1 MKRTC
6 KLTVWLIIFVILLAA
21 CAFALSLAADANAET
36 AATEQTD
43 PYEIPEDAGEVIL
56 DDPALFLNYEDEESG
71 ESVPVNTEETET
83 PAETDDPEQQTGDT
97 SVQES
102 TTDTTTQEPTTEPTD
117 APTQKSTTDP
127 TDTPMQEP
135 TTEPTDA
142 PTQEPT
148 TDPTDTPTQEPT
160 TEPTDT
166 PTQEPTTEPTDT
178 PTQEPT
184 TEPTTE
190 PTQEPTA
197 PPVDP
202 ETLFSVGIKT
212 PDWRNSGTA
221 NVRIIVTPLSDQ
233 AWKSVLYR
241 IGDESWTEITGSFY
255 AYEGAFYCDV
265 EITENAKMTVRL
277 ATEND
282 GFFDTSKEIRVFD
295 YKPPVV
301 TAGFREKVLHVEA
314 PDDLSGVAGIQV
326 NGLLFTTL
334 EDGKLDVQMEEPLN
348 SYKQLAIRGYDYA
361 GNFSEPVTLD
371 NPYYIE
377 PTPEPTN
384 TPKPT
389 KKPSATAKPTKKPSS
404 SSSSSGSATAT
415 PAPTTA
421 TLAPTA
427 QSTQNPLIS
436 VVTPAPTAVAI
447 ATPEPVTQT
456 VYVPIGPGQPYQ
468 QDGNMQ
474 TLDMLYS
481 AATNK
486 QFITVQTR
494 AGETYFLIIDYDKP
508 IDEENEI
515 YETYFLNLVD
525 DHDLL
530 SVIEDESLIP
540 TPTPQIVYVTPEPTE
555 APRATPIPIADDD
568 EETDMGAMA
577 LLLVGVASI
586 GGAALWFF
594 KSRKKD
600 KASNTVLDYDEYEFE
615 EDEDTGED
623 S

>member
-6 KLTVWLIIFVILLAA
+6 KLTVWVIILLMLLAV
-21 CAFALSLAADANAET
+21 CAFVLSLAADANAET
-36 AATEQTD
+36 AVSELSD
-43 PYEIPEDAGEVIL
+43 PYELPEDSGEVIL
-56 DDPALFLNYEDEESG
+56 DDPALFLSVEDDESG
-71 ESVPVNTEETET
+71 ELLPANTEAADAPVEDDEGDQQNSDIPTQDSTAEPTDEPVQEPTNEPTDT
-83 PAETDDPEQQTGDT
+83 PA
-97 SVQES
+97 QEPP
-102 TTDTTTQEPTTEPTD
+102 TEPTDTPTQEPTTEPTGV
-117 APTQKSTTDP
+117 
-127 TDTPMQEP
+127 
-135 TTEPTDA
+135 
-142 PTQEPT
+142 
-148 TDPTDTPTQEPT
+148 PTQEPT

-178 PTQEPT
+178 ATQ
-184 TEPTTE
+184 EPTTE
-190 PTQEPTA
+190 PTQEPTP

-202 ETLFSVGIKT
+202 ETLFDVSIKT

-233 AWKSVLYR
+233 AWKTVLYR
-241 IGDESWTEITGSFY
+241 LGDESWADISESFY
-255 AYEGAFYCDV
+255 AYEGAYYCDV
-265 EITENAKMTVRL
+265 EVTENTHMTVRL

-282 GFFDTSKEIRVFD
+282 GSFDTSKDIRVFD
-295 YKPPVV
+295 FKPPVV

-334 EDGKLDVQMEEPLN
+334 EDGKLDVQMEEPLL

-361 GNFSEPVTLD
+361 GNFSDPVTLD
-371 NPYYIE
+371 NPYYIA
-377 PTPEPTN
+377 PTPKPTN

-389 KKPSATAKPTKKPSS
+389 KKPTATAKPTKKPSGT
-404 SSSSSGSATAT
+404 SGTSTQATAT
-415 PAPTTA
+415 PAPTA
-421 TLAPTA
+421 IPVPTMEP
-427 QSTQNPLIS
+427 TQNPLIS
-436 VVTPAPTAVAI
+436 VVTPEPTAAVVVA
-447 ATPEPVTQT
+447 PEPITET

-568 EETDMGAMA
+568 ETDMGAMA
-577 LLLVGVASI
+577 LLLVGIAAI
-586 GGAALWFF
+586 GGAGLCFF
-594 KSRKKD
+594 KTLKKD
-600 KASNTVLDYDEYEFE
+600 KAGKAVPDYDEYEFE
-615 EDEDTGED
+615 EDEDSEEEM
-623 S
+623 

>member
-6 KLTVWLIIFVILLAA
+6 KLTVWVIIFVMLLGI
-21 CAFALSLAADANAET
+21 CAFVLSLAADANAET
-36 AATEQTD
+36 AVTELSD
-43 PYEIPEDAGEVIL
+43 PYELPEDSGEVIL
-56 DDPALFLNYEDEESG
+56 DDPVLFLSVEDDESG
-71 ESVPVNTEETET
+71 ELLPANLEAADAPVEDDEADQQNSDIPTQDSTVEPTDEPVQEPTNESTDTPAQET
-83 PAETDDPEQQTGDT
+83 PTEP
-97 SVQES
+97 
-102 TTDTTTQEPTTEPTD
+102 TDTPTQEPTTEPTD
-117 APTQKSTTDP
+117 APTQ
-127 TDTPMQEP
+127 
-135 TTEPTDA
+135 
-142 PTQEPT
+142 
-148 TDPTDTPTQEPT
+148 
-160 TEPTDT
+160 EPTDT

-184 TEPTTE
+184 TEPT
-190 PTQEPTA
+190 QEPTS
-197 PPVDP
+197 PVDP
-202 ETLFSVGIKT
+202 ETLFDVSIKT
-212 PDWRNSGTA
+212 PDWRNNGTA

-233 AWKSVLYR
+233 AWKTVLYR
-241 IGDESWTEITGSFY
+241 LGDESWADISESFY
-255 AYEGAFYCDV
+255 AYEGAYYCDV
-265 EITENAKMTVRL
+265 EVTENTRMTVRL

-282 GFFDTSKEIRVFD
+282 GSFDTSKEIRVFD

-334 EDGKLDVQMEEPLN
+334 EDGKLDVQMEEPLLT
-348 SYKQLAIRGYDYA
+348 YKQLAIRGYDYA
-361 GNFSEPVTLD
+361 GNFSDPVTLD

-377 PTPEPTN
+377 PTPKPTN

-389 KKPSATAKPTKKPSS
+389 KKPTATAKPTKKPSNNSGS
-404 SSSSSGSATAT
+404 SSSATAT
-415 PAPTTA
+415 PAPTSTP
-421 TLAPTA
+421 APTA
-427 QSTQNPLIS
+427 EPTQNPLIS

-447 ATPEPVTQT
+447 ATPETVTQT

-568 EETDMGAMA
+568 ETDMGAMA
-577 LLLVGVASI
+577 LLLVGVAAI
-586 GGAALWFF
+586 GGAGLWFF
-594 KSRKKD
+594 KSHKKD
-600 KASNTVLDYDEYEFE
+600 KASKAVPDYDEFEFE
-615 EDEDTGED
+615 EEEDEEQ
-623 S
+623 

>member
-6 KLTVWLIIFVILLAA
+6 KLTVWVIILLMLLGV
-21 CAFALSLAADANAET
+21 CAFVLSLAADANAET
-36 AATEQTD
+36 AVSELSD
-43 PYEIPEDAGEVIL
+43 PYELPEDSGEVIL
-56 DDPALFLNYEDEESG
+56 DDPALFLSVEDDESG
-71 ESVPVNTEETET
+71 ELLPANTEAADAPVEDDEGDQQNSDIPTQDSTAEPTDEPVQEPTNEPTDT
-83 PAETDDPEQQTGDT
+83 PA
-97 SVQES
+97 QEPP
-102 TTDTTTQEPTTEPTD
+102 TEPTDTATQEPTTEPTGV
-117 APTQKSTTDP
+117 
-127 TDTPMQEP
+127 
-135 TTEPTDA
+135 
-142 PTQEPT
+142 
-148 TDPTDTPTQEPT
+148 PTQEPT

-178 PTQEPT
+178 ATQ
-184 TEPTTE
+184 EPTTE
-190 PTQEPTA
+190 PTQEPTP

-202 ETLFSVGIKT
+202 ETLFDVSIKT

-233 AWKSVLYR
+233 AWKTVLYR
-241 IGDESWTEITGSFY
+241 LGDESWADISESFY
-255 AYEGAFYCDV
+255 AYEGAYYCDV
-265 EITENAKMTVRL
+265 EVTENTHMTVRL

-282 GFFDTSKEIRVFD
+282 GSFDTSKDIRVFD
-295 YKPPVV
+295 FKPPVV

-334 EDGKLDVQMEEPLN
+334 EDGKLDVQMEEPLL

-361 GNFSEPVTLD
+361 GNFSDPVTLD
-371 NPYYIE
+371 NPYYIA
-377 PTPEPTN
+377 PTPKPTN

-389 KKPSATAKPTKKPSS
+389 KKPTATAKPTKKPSGT
-404 SSSSSGSATAT
+404 SGTSTQATAT
-415 PAPTTA
+415 PAPTA
-421 TLAPTA
+421 IPVPTMEP
-427 QSTQNPLIS
+427 TQNPLIS
-436 VVTPAPTAVAI
+436 VVTPEPTAAVVVA
-447 ATPEPVTQT
+447 PEPITET

-568 EETDMGAMA
+568 ETDMGAMA
-577 LLLVGVASI
+577 LLLVGIAAI
-586 GGAALWFF
+586 GGAGLCFF
-594 KSRKKD
+594 KTLKKD
-600 KASNTVLDYDEYEFE
+600 KAGKAVPDYDEYEFE
-615 EDEDTGED
+615 EDEDSEEEM
-623 S
+623 

>member
-6 KLTVWLIIFVILLAA
+6 KLTFWLVLFVILLAA
-21 CAFALSLAADANAET
+21 CTFVLSLAADANAEMP
-36 AATEQTD
+36 ASEPVD
-43 PYEIPEDAGEVIL
+43 PYELPEDAGEVIL
-56 DDPALFLNYEDEESG
+56 EDPALFMTVEDDEEAIDL
-71 ESVPVNTEETET
+71 ESTAEPADT
-83 PAETDDPEQQTGDT
+83 PT
-97 SVQES
+97 QES
-102 TTDTTTQEPTTEPTD
+102 TTEPTDTPTQELTSEPTDMPTQEPTTEPTD
-117 APTQKSTTDP
+117 TPT
-127 TDTPMQEP
+127 QEP
-135 TTEPTDA
+135 TTEPTD
-142 PTQEPT
+142 
-148 TDPTDTPTQEPT
+148 TPAQEPT

-190 PTQEPTA
+190 PTQEPTT

-202 ETLFSVGIKT
+202 ETLFSVSIKT

-241 IGDESWTEITGSFY
+241 MGDESWTEITGNFY
-255 AYEGAFYCDV
+255 AYEGAYYCDV

-277 ATEND
+277 ASEND
-282 GFFDTSKEIRVFD
+282 GSFDTSRDIRVFD

-301 TAGFREKVLHVEA
+301 TAGFREKILHVEA

-334 EDGKLDVQMEEPLN
+334 EDGKLDVQMEEPLLT
-348 SYKQLAIRGYDYA
+348 YKQLAIRGYDYA
-361 GNFSEPVTLD
+361 GNFSDPVTLD

-377 PTPEPTN
+377 PTPRPTN

-389 KKPSATAKPTKKPSS
+389 KKPSATPNPPKKPSS
-404 SSSSSGSATAT
+404 SSSSSSNATAAPVPTATAT
-415 PAPTTA
+415 PV
-421 TLAPTA
+421 PTA
-427 QSTQNPLIS
+427 EPTQNPLIS

-447 ATPEPVTQT
+447 ATPETVTQT

-568 EETDMGAMA
+568 ETDMGAMA
-577 LLLVGVASI
+577 LLLVGVAAI
-586 GGAALWFF
+586 GGAGLWFF

-600 KASNTVLDYDEYEFE
+600 KASDALPDYDEYEFE
-615 EDEDTGED
+615 EDEDSEEEM
-623 S
+623 

>member
-6 KLTVWLIIFVILLAA
+6 KLTFWLVLFVILLAA
-21 CAFALSLAADANAET
+21 CTFVLSLAADANAEMP
-36 AATEQTD
+36 ASEQVD
-43 PYEIPEDAGEVIL
+43 PYELPEDAGEVIL
-56 DDPALFLNYEDEESG
+56 DDPALFMTVEDDEEAIDQ
-71 ESVPVNTEETET
+71 ESIAEPADT
-83 PAETDDPEQQTGDT
+83 P
-97 SVQES
+97 VQES
-102 TTDTTTQEPTTEPTD
+102 TTEPTDTPTQEPTTEPTD
-117 APTQKSTTDP
+117 
-127 TDTPMQEP
+127 TPAQEP
-135 TTEPTDA
+135 TTEPTDTPA
-142 PTQEPT
+142 QEPT
-148 TDPTDTPTQEPT
+148 IDPTDTPTQEPT

-166 PTQEPTTEPTDT
+166 PTQEPTTEPT
-178 PTQEPT
+178 QEPT
-184 TEPTTE
+184 
-190 PTQEPTA
+190 
-197 PPVDP
+197 PPPLDP
-202 ETLFSVGIKT
+202 ETLFSVSIKT
-212 PDWRNSGTA
+212 PDWRNSGAA

-241 IGDESWTEITGSFY
+241 MGDESWTEITGNFY
-255 AYEGAFYCDV
+255 AYEGAYYCDV

-282 GFFDTSKEIRVFD
+282 GSFDISKDIRVFD

-301 TAGFREKVLHVEA
+301 TAGFREKILHVEA

-361 GNFSEPVTLD
+361 GNFSDPVTLD

-377 PTPEPTN
+377 PTPKPTN

-404 SSSSSGSATAT
+404 SSSSSSNATAAPVPTATAT
-415 PAPTTA
+415 PV
-421 TLAPTA
+421 PTA
-427 QSTQNPLIS
+427 EPTQNPLIS

-447 ATPEPVTQT
+447 ATPETVTQT

-530 SVIEDESLIP
+530 SVIEDESLLP

-568 EETDMGAMA
+568 ETDMGAMA
-577 LLLVGVASI
+577 LLLIGVAAI
-586 GGAALWFF
+586 GGAGLWFF
-594 KSRKKD
+594 KSHKKD
-600 KASNTVLDYDEYEFE
+600 KAGKAVPDYDEYEFE
-615 EDEDTGED
+615 EDEDSEEEM
-623 S
+623 

>member
-6 KLTVWLIIFVILLAA
+6 KLTFWLVLFVILLAA
-21 CAFALSLAADANAET
+21 CTFVLSLAADANAEMP
-36 AATEQTD
+36 ASEQVD
-43 PYEIPEDAGEVIL
+43 PYELPEDAGEVIL
-56 DDPALFLNYEDEESG
+56 DDPALFLTVEDDEEAVYQEPTAEPAG
-71 ESVPVNTEETET
+71 T
-83 PAETDDPEQQTGDT
+83 PM
-97 SVQES
+97 QES
-102 TTDTTTQEPTTEPTD
+102 TTEPTD
-117 APTQKSTTDP
+117 TPTQELTTEPTETSTQEPTTDP
-127 TDTPMQEP
+127 TDTPTQEP
-135 TTEPTDA
+135 TTE
-142 PTQEPT
+142 
-148 TDPTDTPTQEPT
+148 PTDTPTQEPT

-197 PPVDP
+197 PPADP
-202 ETLFSVGIKT
+202 ESLFSVSIKT
-212 PDWRNSGTA
+212 PDWRNSGKA
-221 NVRIIVTPLSDQ
+221 NVRIIVTPLADQ
-233 AWKSVLYR
+233 VWKSVLYR
-241 IGDESWTEITGSFY
+241 MGDESWTEITGSFY

-282 GFFDTSKEIRVFD
+282 GSFDTSKDVRVFD

-314 PDDLSGVAGIQV
+314 PDNLSGVAGIQV

-361 GNFSEPVTLD
+361 GNFSDPVTLD

-377 PTPEPTN
+377 PTPKPTN

-404 SSSSSGSATAT
+404 SSSSSSNATAAPVPTATAT
-415 PAPTTA
+415 PV
-421 TLAPTA
+421 PTA
-427 QSTQNPLIS
+427 EPTQNPLIS
-436 VVTPAPTAVAI
+436 VVTSAPTAVAI

-568 EETDMGAMA
+568 ETDMGAMA
-577 LLLVGVASI
+577 LLLIGVAAI
-586 GGAALWFF
+586 GGAGLWFF
-594 KSRKKD
+594 KSHKKD
-600 KASNTVLDYDEYEFE
+600 KAGKAVPDYDEYEFE
-615 EDEDTGED
+615 EDEDSEEEM
-623 S
+623 

>member
-6 KLTVWLIIFVILLAA
+6 KLTFWLVLFVILLAA
-21 CAFALSLAADANAET
+21 CTFVLSLAADANAEMP
-36 AATEQTD
+36 ASEQVD
-43 PYEIPEDAGEVIL
+43 PYELPEYAGEVIL
-56 DDPALFLNYEDEESG
+56 DDPALFMTVEDDEE
-71 ESVPVNTEETET
+71 
-83 PAETDDPEQQTGDT
+83 AID
-97 SVQES
+97 QES
-102 TTDTTTQEPTTEPTD
+102 IAEPADTHTQESTTEPTD
-117 APTQKSTTDP
+117 TPTQES
-127 TDTPMQEP
+127 
-135 TTEPTDA
+135 TTEPTDT
-142 PTQEPT
+142 PTQEPAT
-148 TDPTDTPTQEPT
+148 EPTDTPTQEPT

-178 PTQEPT
+178 PAQEPT

-190 PTQEPTA
+190 PTQEPTP

-202 ETLFSVGIKT
+202 ETLFSVSIKT

-241 IGDESWTEITGSFY
+241 MGDESWTEITGNFY
-255 AYEGAFYCDV
+255 AYEGSYYCDV

-282 GFFDTSKEIRVFD
+282 GSFDTSKDIRVFD

-301 TAGFREKVLHVEA
+301 TAGFREKILHVEA

-334 EDGKLDVQMEEPLN
+334 EDGKLDVQMEEPLLT
-348 SYKQLAIRGYDYA
+348 YKQLAIRGYDYA
-361 GNFSEPVTLD
+361 GNFSDPVTLD

-377 PTPEPTN
+377 PTPKPTN

-404 SSSSSGSATAT
+404 SSSSSSNATA
-415 PAPTTA
+415 APVPTA
-421 TLAPTA
+421 TVTPVPTA
-427 QSTQNPLIS
+427 EPTQNPLIS

-568 EETDMGAMA
+568 ETDMGAMA
-577 LLLVGVASI
+577 LLLVGVAAI
-586 GGAALWFF
+586 GGAGLWFF
-594 KSRKKD
+594 KTLKKD
-600 KASNTVLDYDEYEFE
+600 KAGKAVPDYDEYEFE
-615 EDEDTGED
+615 EDEDSEEEM
-623 S
+623 

>member
-6 KLTVWLIIFVILLAA
+6 KLTFWLVLFVILLAA
-21 CAFALSLAADANAET
+21 CTFVLSLAADANAEMP
-36 AATEQTD
+36 ASEQVD
-43 PYEIPEDAGEVIL
+43 PYELPEDAGEVIL
-56 DDPALFLNYEDEESG
+56 DDPALFMTVEDDEEAIDQ
-71 ESVPVNTEETET
+71 ESIAE
-83 PAETDDPEQQTGDT
+83 PADIP
-97 SVQES
+97 VQES
-102 TTDTTTQEPTTEPTD
+102 TTEPTDTPTQEPPTEPTDTPTQEPTTEPTD
-117 APTQKSTTDP
+117 TPT
-127 TDTPMQEP
+127 QEP
-135 TTEPTDA
+135 TTEPTDTPA
-142 PTQEPT
+142 QEPT
-148 TDPTDTPTQEPT
+148 TEPTDTPAQEPT

-184 TEPTTE
+184 TEPTSE
-190 PTQEPTA
+190 PTQEPTP

-202 ETLFSVGIKT
+202 ETLFSVSIKT

-241 IGDESWTEITGSFY
+241 MGDESWTEITGNFY
-255 AYEGAFYCDV
+255 AYEGAYYCDV

-277 ATEND
+277 ASENN
-282 GFFDTSKEIRVFD
+282 GFFDTYRDVRVFD

-334 EDGKLDVQMEEPLN
+334 EDGKLDVQMEEPLLT
-348 SYKQLAIRGYDYA
+348 YKQLAIRGYDYA
-361 GNFSEPVTLD
+361 GNFSDPVTLD

-377 PTPEPTN
+377 PTPKPTN

-389 KKPSATAKPTKKPSS
+389 QKPTVTAKPTKKPSGSSGS
-404 SSSSSGSATAT
+404 SSSATTAPTAT
-415 PAPTTA
+415 PTPT
-421 TLAPTA
+421 PTA
-427 QSTQNPLIS
+427 EPTQNPLIS

-447 ATPEPVTQT
+447 TTPEPVTQT

-568 EETDMGAMA
+568 ETDMGAMA
-577 LLLVGVASI
+577 LLLIGVAAISCA
-586 GGAALWFF
+586 GLWFF
-594 KSRKKD
+594 KFRKKD
-600 KASNTVLDYDEYEFE
+600 KASNTLPDYDEYEFE
-615 EDEDTGED
+615 EDEDSEEEM
-623 S
+623 

>member
-6 KLTVWLIIFVILLAA
+6 KLTFWLVLFVILLAA
-21 CAFALSLAADANAET
+21 CTFVLSLAADANAEMP
-36 AATEQTD
+36 ASEPVD
-43 PYEIPEDAGEVIL
+43 PYELPEDAGEVIL
-56 DDPALFLNYEDEESG
+56 EDPALFMTVEDDEEAIDL
-71 ESVPVNTEETET
+71 ESTAEPADT
-83 PAETDDPEQQTGDT
+83 PT
-97 SVQES
+97 QES
-102 TTDTTTQEPTTEPTD
+102 TTEPTDTPTQELTSEPTDMPTQEPTTEPTD
-117 APTQKSTTDP
+117 TPT
-127 TDTPMQEP
+127 QEP
-135 TTEPTDA
+135 TTEPTD
-142 PTQEPT
+142 
-148 TDPTDTPTQEPT
+148 TPAQEPT

-190 PTQEPTA
+190 PTQEPTT

-202 ETLFSVGIKT
+202 ETLFSVSIKT

-241 IGDESWTEITGSFY
+241 MGDESWTEITGNFY
-255 AYEGAFYCDV
+255 AYEGAYYCDV

-277 ATEND
+277 ASEND
-282 GFFDTSKEIRVFD
+282 GSFDTSRDIRVFD

-301 TAGFREKVLHVEA
+301 TAGFREKILHVEA

-334 EDGKLDVQMEEPLN
+334 EDGKLDVQMEEPLLT
-348 SYKQLAIRGYDYA
+348 YKQLAIRGYDYA
-361 GNFSEPVTLD
+361 GNFSDPVTLD

-377 PTPEPTN
+377 PTPRPTN

-389 KKPSATAKPTKKPSS
+389 KKPSATTKPTKKPSS
-404 SSSSSGSATAT
+404 SSSSSSNATAAPVPTATAT
-415 PAPTTA
+415 PV
-421 TLAPTA
+421 PTA
-427 QSTQNPLIS
+427 EPTQNPLIS

-447 ATPEPVTQT
+447 ATPETVTQT

-568 EETDMGAMA
+568 ETDMGAMA
-577 LLLVGVASI
+577 LLLVGVAAI
-586 GGAALWFF
+586 GGAGLWFF

-600 KASNTVLDYDEYEFE
+600 KASDALPDYDEYEFE
-615 EDEDTGED
+615 EDEDSEEEM
-623 S
+623 

>member
-6 KLTVWLIIFVILLAA
+6 KLTVWVIILLMLLGV
-21 CAFALSLAADANAET
+21 CAFVLSLAADANAET
-36 AATEQTD
+36 AVSELSD
-43 PYEIPEDAGEVIL
+43 PYELPEDSGEVIL
-56 DDPALFLNYEDEESG
+56 DDPALFLSVEDDESG
-71 ESVPVNTEETET
+71 ELLPANTEAADAPVEDDEGDQQNSDIPTQDSTAEPTDEPVQEPTNEPTDT
-83 PAETDDPEQQTGDT
+83 PA
-97 SVQES
+97 QEPP
-102 TTDTTTQEPTTEPTD
+102 TEPTDTPTQEPTTEPTGV
-117 APTQKSTTDP
+117 
-127 TDTPMQEP
+127 
-135 TTEPTDA
+135 
-142 PTQEPT
+142 
-148 TDPTDTPTQEPT
+148 PTQEPT

-178 PTQEPT
+178 ATQ
-184 TEPTTE
+184 EPTTE
-190 PTQEPTA
+190 PTQEPTP

-202 ETLFSVGIKT
+202 ETLFDVSIKT

-221 NVRIIVTPLSDQ
+221 NVQIIVTPLSDQ
-233 AWKSVLYR
+233 AWKTVLYR
-241 IGDESWTEITGSFY
+241 LGDESWADISESFY
-255 AYEGAFYCDV
+255 AYEGAYYCDV
-265 EITENAKMTVRL
+265 EVTENTHMTVRL

-282 GFFDTSKEIRVFD
+282 GSFDTSKDIRVFD
-295 YKPPVV
+295 FKPPVV

-334 EDGKLDVQMEEPLN
+334 EDGKLDVQMEEPLL

-361 GNFSEPVTLD
+361 GNFSDPVTLD
-371 NPYYIE
+371 NPYYIA
-377 PTPEPTN
+377 PTPKPTN

-389 KKPSATAKPTKKPSS
+389 KKPTATAKPTKKPSGT
-404 SSSSSGSATAT
+404 SGTSTQATAT
-415 PAPTTA
+415 PAPTA
-421 TLAPTA
+421 IPVPTMEP
-427 QSTQNPLIS
+427 TQNPLIS
-436 VVTPAPTAVAI
+436 VVTPEPTAAVVVA
-447 ATPEPVTQT
+447 PEPITET

-568 EETDMGAMA
+568 ETDMGAMA
-577 LLLVGVASI
+577 LLLVGIAAI
-586 GGAALWFF
+586 GGAGLCFF
-594 KSRKKD
+594 KTLKKD
-600 KASNTVLDYDEYEFE
+600 KAGKAVPDYDEYEFE
-615 EDEDTGED
+615 EDEDSEEEM
-623 S
+623 

>member
-6 KLTVWLIIFVILLAA
+6 KLTFWLVLFVILLTA
-21 CAFALSLAADANAET
+21 CTFVLSLAADANAET
-36 AATEQTD
+36 TATEQAD
-43 PYEIPEDAGEVIL
+43 PYEISEDAGEVIL

-102 TTDTTTQEPTTEPTD
+102 TTEPTD
-117 APTQKSTTDP
+117 TLT
-127 TDTPMQEP
+127 QEP

-202 ETLFSVGIKT
+202 ETLFSVSIKT

-241 IGDESWTEITGSFY
+241 MGDESWTEITSSFY
-255 AYEGAFYCDV
+255 AYEGAYYSDV
-265 EITENAKMTVRL
+265 EITENTKITVRL

-282 GFFDTSKEIRVFD
+282 GSFDTSKDVRVFD

-361 GNFSEPVTLD
+361 GNFSDPVTLD

-389 KKPSATAKPTKKPSS
+389 KKPSATSKPTKKPSS
-404 SSSSSGSATAT
+404 SSGSSSTKPTATPVVTAT
-415 PAPTTA
+415 PAPTA
-421 TLAPTA
+421 EP
-427 QSTQNPLIS
+427 TQNPLIS

-568 EETDMGAMA
+568 ETDMGAMA
-577 LLLVGVASI
+577 LLLVGVAAI
-586 GGAALWFF
+586 GGAGLWFF

-600 KASNTVLDYDEYEFE
+600 KASDAFPDYDEYEFE
-615 EDEDTGED
+615 EDEDSEEEM
-623 S
+623 

>member
-6 KLTVWLIIFVILLAA
+6 KLTVWVIILLMLLGV
-21 CAFALSLAADANAET
+21 CAFVLSLAADANAET
-36 AATEQTD
+36 AVSELSD
-43 PYEIPEDAGEVIL
+43 PYELPEDSGEVIL
-56 DDPALFLNYEDEESG
+56 DDPALFLSVEDDESG
-71 ESVPVNTEETET
+71 ELLPANTEAADAPVEDDEGDQQNSDIPTQDSTAEPTDEPVQEPTNEPTDT
-83 PAETDDPEQQTGDT
+83 PA
-97 SVQES
+97 QEPP
-102 TTDTTTQEPTTEPTD
+102 TEPTDTPTQEPTTEPTGV
-117 APTQKSTTDP
+117 
-127 TDTPMQEP
+127 
-135 TTEPTDA
+135 
-142 PTQEPT
+142 
-148 TDPTDTPTQEPT
+148 PTQEPT

-178 PTQEPT
+178 ATQ
-184 TEPTTE
+184 EPTTE
-190 PTQEPTA
+190 PTQEPTP

-202 ETLFSVGIKT
+202 ETLFDVSIKT

-233 AWKSVLYR
+233 AWKTVLYR
-241 IGDESWTEITGSFY
+241 LGDESWADISESFY
-255 AYEGAFYCDV
+255 AYEGAYYCDV
-265 EITENAKMTVRL
+265 EVTENTHMTVRL

-282 GFFDTSKEIRVFD
+282 GSFDTSKDIRVFD
-295 YKPPVV
+295 FKPPVV

-334 EDGKLDVQMEEPLN
+334 EDGKLDVQMEEPLL

-361 GNFSEPVTLD
+361 GNFSDPVTLD
-371 NPYYIE
+371 NPYYIA
-377 PTPEPTN
+377 PTPKPTN

-389 KKPSATAKPTKKPSS
+389 KKPTATAKPTKKPSGT
-404 SSSSSGSATAT
+404 SGTSTQATAT
-415 PAPTTA
+415 PAPTA
-421 TLAPTA
+421 IPVPTMEP
-427 QSTQNPLIS
+427 TQNPLIS
-436 VVTPAPTAVAI
+436 VVTPEPTAAVVVA
-447 ATPEPVTQT
+447 PEPITET

-568 EETDMGAMA
+568 ETDMGAMA
-577 LLLVGVASI
+577 LLLVGIAAI
-586 GGAALWFF
+586 GGAGLCFF
-594 KSRKKD
+594 KTLKKD
-600 KASNTVLDYDEYEFE
+600 KAGKAVPDYDEYEFE
-615 EDEDTGED
+615 EDEDSEEEM
-623 S
+623 

>member
-6 KLTVWLIIFVILLAA
+6 KLTVWVIILLMLLGV
-21 CAFALSLAADANAET
+21 CAFVLSLAADANAET
-36 AATEQTD
+36 AVSELSD
-43 PYEIPEDAGEVIL
+43 PYELPEDSGEVIL
-56 DDPALFLNYEDEESG
+56 DDPALFLGVEDDESG
-71 ESVPVNTEETET
+71 ELLPANTEAADAPVEDDEGDQQNSDIPTQDSTAEPTDEPVQEPTNEPTDT
-83 PAETDDPEQQTGDT
+83 PA
-97 SVQES
+97 QEPP
-102 TTDTTTQEPTTEPTD
+102 TEPTDTPTQEPTTEPTG
-117 APTQKSTTDP
+117 A
-127 TDTPMQEP
+127 
-135 TTEPTDA
+135 
-142 PTQEPT
+142 
-148 TDPTDTPTQEPT
+148 PTQEPT

-178 PTQEPT
+178 STQ
-184 TEPTTE
+184 EPTTE
-190 PTQEPTA
+190 PTQEPTQ
-197 PPVDP
+197 PLVDP
-202 ETLFSVGIKT
+202 ETLFDVSIKT

-233 AWKSVLYR
+233 AWKTVLYR
-241 IGDESWTEITGSFY
+241 LGDESWADISESFY
-255 AYEGAFYCDV
+255 AYEGAYYCDV
-265 EITENAKMTVRL
+265 EVTENTHMTVRL

-282 GFFDTSKEIRVFD
+282 GSFDTSKDIRVFD
-295 YKPPVV
+295 FKPPVV
-301 TAGFREKVLHVEA
+301 TAGFREKILHVEA
-314 PDDLSGVAGIQV
+314 PDDLSDVAGIQV

-334 EDGKLDVQMEEPLN
+334 EDGKLDVQMEEPLL

-361 GNFSEPVTLD
+361 GNFSDPVTLD
-371 NPYYIE
+371 NPYYIA
-377 PTPEPTN
+377 PTPKPTN

-389 KKPSATAKPTKKPSS
+389 KKPTATAKPTKKPSS
-404 SSSSSGSATAT
+404 NSGSSSQATAT
-415 PAPTTA
+415 PAPTA
-421 TLAPTA
+421 TPVPTMEP
-427 QSTQNPLIS
+427 TQNPLIS
-436 VVTPAPTAVAI
+436 VVTPESTAAVVVA
-447 ATPEPVTQT
+447 PEPITET

-530 SVIEDESLIP
+530 SVIEDETLIP

-568 EETDMGAMA
+568 ETDMGAMA
-577 LLLVGVASI
+577 LLLVGVAAI
-586 GGAALWFF
+586 GGAGLWFF
-594 KSRKKD
+594 KSHKKD
-600 KASNTVLDYDEYEFE
+600 KASKAVPDYDEYEFE
-615 EDEDTGED
+615 EDEDSEEEM
-623 S
+623 

>member
-6 KLTVWLIIFVILLAA
+6 KLTVWVIILLMLLGV
-21 CAFALSLAADANAET
+21 CAFVLSLAADANAET
-36 AATEQTD
+36 AVSELSD
-43 PYEIPEDAGEVIL
+43 PYELPEDSGEVIL
-56 DDPALFLNYEDEESG
+56 DDPALFLSVEDDESG
-71 ESVPVNTEETET
+71 ELLPANTEAADAPVEDDEGDQQNSDIPTQDSTAEPTDEPVQEPTNEPTDT
-83 PAETDDPEQQTGDT
+83 PA
-97 SVQES
+97 QEPP
-102 TTDTTTQEPTTEPTD
+102 TEPTDTPTQEPTTEPTGV
-117 APTQKSTTDP
+117 
-127 TDTPMQEP
+127 
-135 TTEPTDA
+135 
-142 PTQEPT
+142 
-148 TDPTDTPTQEPT
+148 PTQEPT

-178 PTQEPT
+178 ATQ
-184 TEPTTE
+184 EPTTE
-190 PTQEPTA
+190 PTQEPTP

-202 ETLFSVGIKT
+202 ETLFDVSIKT

-233 AWKSVLYR
+233 AWKTVLYR
-241 IGDESWTEITGSFY
+241 LGDESWADISESFY
-255 AYEGAFYCDV
+255 AYEGAYYCDV
-265 EITENAKMTVRL
+265 EVTENTHMTVRL

-282 GFFDTSKEIRVFD
+282 GSFDTSKDIRVFD
-295 YKPPVV
+295 FKPPVV

-334 EDGKLDVQMEEPLN
+334 EDGKLDVQMEEPLL

-361 GNFSEPVTLD
+361 GNFSDPVTLD
-371 NPYYIE
+371 NPYYIA
-377 PTPEPTN
+377 PTPKPTN

-389 KKPSATAKPTKKPSS
+389 KKPTATAKPTKNPSGT
-404 SSSSSGSATAT
+404 SGTSTQATAT
-415 PAPTTA
+415 PAPTA
-421 TLAPTA
+421 IPVPTMEP
-427 QSTQNPLIS
+427 TQNPLIS
-436 VVTPAPTAVAI
+436 VVTPEPTAAVVVA
-447 ATPEPVTQT
+447 PEPITET

-568 EETDMGAMA
+568 ETDMGAMA
-577 LLLVGVASI
+577 LLLVGIAAI
-586 GGAALWFF
+586 GGAGLCFF
-594 KSRKKD
+594 KTLKKD
-600 KASNTVLDYDEYEFE
+600 KAGKAVPDYDEYEFE
-615 EDEDTGED
+615 EDEDSEEEM
-623 S
+623 